1 MAEKQMVRKQELYI
15 YVCFMATMTT
25 IARISRRISGCD
37 YTHISIA
44 FDEKLE
50 DFVSF
55 SRRSANTPL
64 DAGIVWER
72 RGDYVQPGQ
81 TSYRT
86 KIYRIPVSREK
97 LERIKKLIWKYE
109 HDPEYMF
116 NIFSMVTM
124 TVFHG
129 FSIYK
134 TENCMSFVGR
144 ILEMAGAVPF
154 TKPYYRYLPEEL
166 IKLLSGYEYFDG
178 RMPADSTDRNHRERT
193 IGFWQKAVLN
203 GRILLTLLYRMVFK
217 TGKDI
222 READGK

>member
-1 MAEKQMVRKQELYI
+1 MAEKQMIRKQELYI

-25 IARISRRISGCD
+25 IAKISRRISGCD

-109 HDPEYMF
+109 HDAEYMF

-129 FSIYK
+129 FFIYK

-144 ILEMAGAVPF
+144 ILEMTGAVPF

>member
-1 MAEKQMVRKQELYI
+1 MAELYI
-15 YVCFMATMTT
+15 CFMATMTT
-25 IARISRRISGCD
+25 IAKISRRSSGCH
-37 YTHISIA
+37 YTHISLS

-81 TSYRT
+81 DAYRT
-86 KIYRIPVSREK
+86 KIYKIPVSREK
-97 LERIKKLIWKYE
+97 LEQIRNLIREYE
-109 HDPEYMF
+109 QDPEYMF

-144 ILEMAGAVPF
+144 ILEMTGAADLK
-154 TKPYYRYLPEEL
+154 KPCYRYLPEEL
-166 IKLLSGYEYFDG
+166 MGLLAGYEYYEG
-178 RMPADSTDRNHRERT
+178 MMPADSADKNHWERE
-193 IGFWQKAVLN
+193 IGFWQKSILN
-203 GRILLTLLYRMVFK
+203 ARILLTLLYRMVFMTRK
-217 TGKDI
+217 GSGET
-222 READGK
+222 DGKEDYNSGRH

>member
-1 MAEKQMVRKQELYI
+1 M
-15 YVCFMATMTT
+15 
-25 IARISRRISGCD
+25 
-37 YTHISIA
+37 
-44 FDEKLE
+44 
-50 DFVSF
+50 SF

-86 KIYRIPVSREK
+86 KIYRIPDGRMTWSGSRS
-97 LERIKKLIWKYE
+97 LIRDYER
-109 HDPEYMF
+109 DPEYMF

-144 ILEMAGAVPF
+144 IIEMTGRCPIFKA
-154 TKPYYRYLPEEL
+154 
-166 IKLLSGYEYFDG
+166 LL
-178 RMPADSTDRNHRERT
+178 
-193 IGFWQKAVLN
+193 
-203 GRILLTLLYRMVFK
+203 
-217 TGKDI
+217 
-222 READGK
+222 